1 MKVSDISGKIKN
13 GEKALLNVQAED
25 FEIPARSSSTVF
37 VPIEA
42 SLEPGVG
49 VFGIMKIVSGGDYE
63 NLTADITFTATGL
76 FGIKKTQTLENIPL
90 KDLMKLL

>member
-1 MKVSDISGKIKN
+1 
-13 GEKALLNVQAED
+13 
-25 FEIPARSSSTVF
+25 
-37 VPIEA
+37 
-42 SLEPGVG
+42 
-49 VFGIMKIVSGGDYE
+49 MKIVSGGDYE